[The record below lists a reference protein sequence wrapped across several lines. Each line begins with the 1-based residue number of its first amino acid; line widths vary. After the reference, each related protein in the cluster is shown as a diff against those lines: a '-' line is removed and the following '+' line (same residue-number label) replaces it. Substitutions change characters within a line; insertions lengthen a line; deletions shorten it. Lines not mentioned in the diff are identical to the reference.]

1 MSDVSILRKKPH
13 LIYRALNYD
22 NQIRIFKGD
31 HFKKLSNQKYVKA
44 IVLDLD
50 ETLGSFSDFSILW
63 AGLEQLSKNT
73 TLPFELSQTTFNTIL
88 DLYPEYFRTNIF
100 HIFRY
105 LIKKK
110 ASNKCY
116 KVYLYTNNSYSPQFP
131 TMISQYINYK
141 LNNVMFDKLICA
153 FKINGKIIEP
163 LRTTNDKIYTDLI
176 RCTAVPKHSE
186 ICFID
191 NEEYNGMKHDKIY
204 YIQPM
209 NYYHNITLHTMIGR
223 FIHSH
228 ILCSPN
234 IAEGNVDTTDHQ
246 FIQSFLNQVIDV
258 NISNSMHFSGINTAI
273 EKQVTRKIMYH
284 IREFFLWN
292 TRKPKTK
299 KITYNLGRTTHRKRQ
314 QIY

>member
-1 MSDVSILRKKPH
+1 
-13 LIYRALNYD
+13 
-22 NQIRIFKGD
+22 
-31 HFKKLSNQKYVKA
+31 
-44 IVLDLD
+44 
-50 ETLGSFSDFSILW
+50 
-63 AGLEQLSKNT
+63 
-73 TLPFELSQTTFNTIL
+73 
-88 DLYPEYFRTNIF
+88 
-100 HIFRY
+100 
-105 LIKKK
+105 
-110 ASNKCY
+110 
-116 KVYLYTNNSYSPQFP
+116 
-131 TMISQYINYK
+131 
-141 LNNVMFDKLICA
+141 
-153 FKINGKIIEP
+153 
-163 LRTTNDKIYTDLI
+163 
-176 RCTAVPKHSE
+176 
-186 ICFID
+186 
-191 NEEYNGMKHDKIY
+191 
-204 YIQPM
+204 
-209 NYYHNITLHTMIGR
+209 MIGR